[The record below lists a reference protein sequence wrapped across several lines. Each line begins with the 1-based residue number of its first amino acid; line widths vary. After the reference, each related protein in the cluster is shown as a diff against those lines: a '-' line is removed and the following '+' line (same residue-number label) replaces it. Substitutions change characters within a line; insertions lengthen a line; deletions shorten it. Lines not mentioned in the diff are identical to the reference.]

1 MYLFPEWPMRPHT
14 SKNLE
19 IQRKKKEWE
28 KRERERERKEKQEK
42 NHRNFKKSYNS
53 TNLTYL

>member
-28 KRERERERKEKQEK
+28 KKREREREKK
-42 NHRNFKKSYNS
+42 NKRRITEISRNHII
-53 TNLTYL
+53 LQI